1 MKQNDLFSGG
11 MKMTAFD
18 MKSALKLAIHSE
30 IEASEFYR
38 TWAANTDKPHLAEE
52 LNKIAD
58 WETCH
63 RDSLMTYY
71 TELYGEK
78 FERDPNLVVDPA
90 LRVQADEFK
99 NSYSLLRI
107 ASAVYISEMRAAEL
121 YGKMAEQTEGSA
133 RKMFL
138 ELKSM
143 EEGHMGTARKNY
155 EEMREHIQGFHA
167 F

>member
-1 MKQNDLFSGG
+1 MAS
-11 MKMTAFD
+11 FD
-18 MKSALKLAIHSE
+18 MKEALKLAIHSE

-38 TWAANTDKPHLAEE
+38 AWAANTEKKPLAEE

-63 RDSLMTYY
+63 RDSLMNYY
-71 TELYGEK
+71 VELYGEK
-78 FERDPNLVVDPA
+78 FERIPDLVVDPA
-90 LRVQADEFK
+90 LKVQADEFK
-99 NSYSLLRI
+99 NSYALLRI
-107 ASAVYISEMRAAEL
+107 ASAVFISEMRAAEL
-121 YGKMAEQTEGSA
+121 YGKMAEETEGEA
-133 RKMFL
+133 RKMFM

-155 EEMREHIQGFHA
+155 EDMREHIQGFHA

>member
-1 MKQNDLFSGG
+1 MA
-11 MKMTAFD
+11 AFD
-18 MKSALKLAIHSE
+18 MKEALKLAIHSE

-38 TWAANTDKPHLAEE
+38 TWAANTEKQHLAEE

-63 RDSLMTYY
+63 RDSLMNYY
-71 TELYGEK
+71 AERYGEK
-78 FERDPNLVVDPA
+78 FERVPGLVVDPA
-90 LRVQADEFK
+90 LKVQADEFK

-107 ASAVYISEMRAAEL
+107 ASSVFVSEMRAAEL
-121 YGKMAEQTEGSA
+121 YGKMAEETEGEA

-138 ELKSM
+138 ELKAM
-143 EEGHMGTARKNY
+143 EEGHMATARKNY
-155 EEMREHIQGFHA
+155 EDMREHIQGFKA

>member
-1 MKQNDLFSGG
+1 MAS
-11 MKMTAFD
+11 FD
-18 MKSALKLAIHSE
+18 MKEALKLAIHSE

-38 TWAANTDKPHLAEE
+38 AWAANTEKKHLAEE

-63 RDSLMTYY
+63 RDSLMNYY
-71 TELYGEK
+71 VELYGK
-78 FERDPNLVVDPA
+78 KVERIPDLVVDPA
-90 LRVQADEFK
+90 LKVQADEFK

-107 ASAVYISEMRAAEL
+107 ASAVFISEMRAAEL
-121 YGKMAEQTEGSA
+121 YGKMAEETEGEA

>member
-1 MKQNDLFSGG
+1 MAS
-11 MKMTAFD
+11 FD
-18 MKSALKLAIHSE
+18 MKEALKLAIHSE

-38 TWAANTDKPHLAEE
+38 AWAANTEKGYLAEE

-71 TELYGEK
+71 AELYGVK
-78 FERDPNLVVDPA
+78 FEREPGLVVDPA
-90 LRVQADEFK
+90 LKVQADEFK

-107 ASAVYISEMRAAEL
+107 ASAVFISEMRAAEL
-121 YGKMAEQTEGSA
+121 YGKMAEQADGEA
-133 RKMFL
+133 KKMFL

-143 EEGHMGTARKNY
+143 EEEHMGTARKNY
-155 EEMREHIQGFHA
+155 EDMREHIQGFHA